1 MNGFFDALRTQR
13 WDDHR
18 FYHHSR
24 INQALHLVS
33 AISFVCAYVLVFS
46 NPVAAVLLAWLVGM
60 TSRQIGHFFFE
71 PRDYDEVNQ
80 ATHEYKEE
88 VKVGYNLQ
96 RKVVLMAVWAVSP
109 VVLYVNPGL
118 FGIFEPHTDIP
129 TFIHHVAL
137 IWITIGIGGLI
148 FRTVHLFFIQ
158 DVQTGLV
165 WATKIVT
172 DPFHDIKL
180 YYKAPFALLRGE
192 LIDPMTHA
200 HQHGQG

>member
-1 MNGFFDALRTQR
+1 MTGFFEALRVQR

-33 AISFVCAYVLVFS
+33 AISFVCAYILVFS

-71 PRDYDEVNQ
+71 PREYDTVNH
-80 ATHEYKEE
+80 ATHKHKED
-88 VKVGYNLQ
+88 VKLGYNLR

-109 VVLYVNPGL
+109 LALYFDPTL
-118 FGIFEPHTDIP
+118 FGIFEPPADIA
-129 TFIHHVAL
+129 TFVHHVAL
-137 IWITIGIGGLI
+137 MWITIGIGGLV
-148 FRTVHLFFIQ
+148 FRTLHLFFIK

-165 WATKIVT
+165 WMTKIVT
-172 DPFHDIKL
+172 DPFHDIML
-180 YYKAPFALLRGE
+180 YYKSPLYLLRGE

-200 HQHGQG
+200 QHGRG

>member
-1 MNGFFDALRTQR
+1 MDGFFEALRVQR

-60 TSRQIGHFFFE
+60 TSRQAGHFFFE

-88 VKVGYNLQ
+88 VKVGYNLR
-96 RKVVLMAVWAVSP
+96 RKVVLMGIWALSP
-109 VVLYVNPGL
+109 LVLYWNPGL

-137 IWITIGIGGLI
+137 MWITIGIGGLI
-148 FRTVHLFFIQ
+148 FRTVHLFFIK

-180 YYKAPFALLRGE
+180 YYKAPFYLLRGE
-192 LIDPMTHA
+192 FIDPMTHA
-200 HQHGQG
+200 QQHGQG